1 MRQGAGPLLRRNLTV
16 LAVLSIVYLL
26 AALFV
31 RNSYYQLIMTLV
43 PVWALFGVSWNI
55 LSGYGGQLSFGH
67 ASFFGIGAYTVT
79 LALVYWNL
87 SPWLGIP
94 LGMVLGGLAAILI
107 GLPTFRLRGHYFALS
122 MLAYPLAILYVM
134 QYLGFQ
140 EVSMPMH
147 RENGLA
153 FMEFGEQRVYTL
165 LAVLLLVGGV
175 VVSLVIENSRFGL
188 ALLAIRQNELAA
200 EAAGINARLWKMR
213 SLVVSGMM
221 GAVAGG
227 FYARVLLVVTPDS
240 VFGMLVSAQAVVV
253 TLFGGV
259 ASVWGPVIGAAIL
272 VPLAE
277 TLQAELG
284 TYLPGIQGVVYGV
297 AIIAVMLLSP
307 DGLYWTVRDR
317 LLRRESPRGVADLG
331 PDVEPVALP
340 PLARRASAHT
350 AGPLLQ
356 VEGLSRAFGG
366 LRAVS
371 EVSFSVA
378 EGEILGIIGP
388 NGAGKTTLF
397 NVLNGVLTA
406 DEGAARLDGQPMLGR
421 KTYEVCRMGVGRT
434 FQVVRSFPRLPVLD
448 NVIVGAYGAGLSDR
462 EAIARAVQALHQV
475 GLHDRSGVS
484 AGQLT
489 NKQLRLMEL
498 ARALAGN
505 PRLLLLDETLAGLGR
520 EECDD
525 VLGVLARL
533 REQGMTICII
543 EHTMHAMMRLADR
556 FVVLDHGRVLA
567 TGLPRVVVEDA
578 SVIEAYLGKKW
589 LARRDA

>member
-1 MRQGAGPLLRRNLTV
+1 MRQGAGPQLRRNFTA
-16 LAVLSIVYLL
+16 LAVVSIAYLVL
-26 AALFV
+26 TLFV
-31 RNSYYQLIMTLV
+31 TNSYYQLILTLV

-79 LALVYWNL
+79 LAVVYWGL

-94 LGMVLGGLAAILI
+94 LGMLLGGLAAILI
-107 GLPTFRLRGHYFALS
+107 GMPTFRLRGHYFALS
-122 MLAYPLAILYVM
+122 MLAYPLAILYVL

-140 EVSMPMH
+140 EVSIPMH
-147 RENGLA
+147 RGNPVT
-153 FMEFGEQRVYTL
+153 FMEFSEPRLYTL
-165 LAVLLLVGGV
+165 IAVLLLVGGV
-175 VVSLVIENSRFGL
+175 VVSMVIENSRFGL

-221 GAVAGG
+221 AAVAGG
-227 FYARVLLVVTPDS
+227 FYARVLVVVTPDS

-259 ASVWGPVIGAAIL
+259 ASVWGPLIGAAIL

-284 TYLPGIQGVVYGV
+284 TFLPGIQGVVYGI
-297 AIIAVMLLSP
+297 AIIAIMLLSP
-307 DGLYWTVRDR
+307 DGLFWTVRDR
-317 LLRRESPRGVADLG
+317 WFRPKAAAPLPDLIPTSAPARPATARAGVTLLK
-331 PDVEPVALP
+331 VEN
-340 PLARRASAHT
+340 
-350 AGPLLQ
+350 
-356 VEGLSRAFGG
+356 LSRAFGG
-366 LRAVS
+366 LKAVS
-371 EVSFSVA
+371 EVSFSIA

-397 NVLNGVLTA
+397 NVLNGVIPA
-406 DEGAARLDGQPMLGR
+406 DSGSAELAGRPMLGR
-421 KTYEVCRMGVGRT
+421 KTFEVCRMGVGRT

-462 EAIARAVQALHQV
+462 DAIAATVRALHDV
-475 GLHDRSGVS
+475 GLQDQASVA

-498 ARALAGN
+498 ARALAGH

-520 EECDD
+520 EECDS
-525 VLGVLARL
+525 VLHVLARL
-533 REQGMTICII
+533 REQGVTICII

-567 TGLPRVVVEDA
+567 TGLPRAVVENA

-589 LARRDA
+589 LARQHA

>member
-1 MRQGAGPLLRRNLTV
+1 MRQGTGPQLRRNLTA
-16 LAVLSIVYLL
+16 LAVVSVAYLMFTI
-26 AALFV
+26 FV
-31 RNSYYQLIMTLV
+31 TNSYYQLILTMV

-79 LALVYWNL
+79 LTVVYWGL
-87 SPWLGIP
+87 SPWLGIL
-94 LGMVLGGLAAILI
+94 LGMILGGLAAIAI
-107 GLPTFRLRGHYFALS
+107 GTPTFRLRGHYFALS
-122 MLAYPLAILYVM
+122 MLAYPLAILYVL

-140 EVSMPMH
+140 EVSIPMH
-147 RENGLA
+147 RGNPVA
-153 FMEFGEQRVYTL
+153 FMEFSEPRVYTL
-165 LAVLLLVGGV
+165 IAVCLLVGGV
-175 VVSLVIENSRFGL
+175 LVSLVVESSRFGL

-200 EAAGINARLWKMR
+200 EAAGINTRQWKMR
-213 SLVVSGMM
+213 SLVVSGMLA
-221 GAVAGG
+221 AVAGG

-259 ASVWGPVIGAAIL
+259 ASVWGPLIGAAIL

-297 AIIAVMLLSP
+297 AIIGIMLLSP
-307 DGLYWTVRDR
+307 DGLFWTVRDR
-317 LLRRESPRGVADLG
+317 WFRQKTAAPVPDLMPMSPPAR
-331 PDVEPVALP
+331 PV
-340 PLARRASAHT
+340 SAH
-350 AGPLLQ
+350 AGAPLLK
-356 VEGLSRAFGG
+356 VENLSRAFGG
-366 LRAVS
+366 LKAVS
-371 EVSFSVA
+371 EVSFSIA

-397 NVLNGVLTA
+397 NVLNGVLSP
-406 DEGAARLDGQPMLGR
+406 DEGSARLAGQQMLGR
-421 KTYEVCRMGVGRT
+421 KTFEVCRMGVGRT

-462 EAIARAVQALHQV
+462 DAIASAVRALHQV
-475 GLHDRSGVS
+475 GLQDESGVA

-520 EECDD
+520 EECDG
-525 VLGVLARL
+525 VLKVLARL
-533 REQGMTICII
+533 REQGMTVCII

-567 TGLPRVVVEDA
+567 TGLPRAVVEDT

-589 LARRDA
+589 LARQNA

>member
-1 MRQGAGPLLRRNLTV
+1 
-16 LAVLSIVYLL
+16 
-26 AALFV
+26 
-31 RNSYYQLIMTLV
+31 
-43 PVWALFGVSWNI
+43 
-55 LSGYGGQLSFGH
+55 
-67 ASFFGIGAYTVT
+67 
-79 LALVYWNL
+79 
-87 SPWLGIP
+87 
-94 LGMVLGGLAAILI
+94 
-107 GLPTFRLRGHYFALS
+107 
-122 MLAYPLAILYVM
+122 
-134 QYLGFQ
+134 
-140 EVSMPMH
+140 
-147 RENGLA
+147 
-153 FMEFGEQRVYTL
+153 
-165 LAVLLLVGGV
+165 
-175 VVSLVIENSRFGL
+175 
-188 ALLAIRQNELAA
+188 
-200 EAAGINARLWKMR
+200 
-213 SLVVSGMM
+213 
-221 GAVAGG
+221 
-227 FYARVLLVVTPDS
+227 LLVVTPDS

-272 VPLAE
+272 IPLAE

-297 AIIAVMLLSP
+297 AIIAIMLLSP
-307 DGLYWTVRDR
+307 DGLFWTIRDR
-317 LLRRESPRGVADLG
+317 WFRQETPQPLPEVQPLPALR
-331 PDVEPVALP
+331 
-340 PLARRASAHT
+340 RRASAHA

-371 EVSFSVA
+371 EVSFAVA

-397 NVLNGVLTA
+397 NVLNGVLDA
-406 DEGAARLDGQPMLGR
+406 DAGSARLDGQPMLGK
-421 KTYEVCRMGVGRT
+421 KTFEVCRMGVGRT

-448 NVIVGAYGAGLSDR
+448 NVIVGAYGAGASDR
-462 EAIARAVQALHQV
+462 DAIDRAAQALHQV
-475 GLHDRSGVS
+475 GLHDRAGVA

-525 VLGVLARL
+525 VLDVLARL
-533 REQGMTICII
+533 RTQGMTICII

-567 TGLPRVVVEDA
+567 TGLPRVVVEDH

-589 LARRDA
+589 LARHGA